1 MSEENFLLKKAA
13 ILGLGL
19 IGGSLALAL
28 QKTGLIKEIIGLDRE
43 KKNINLALTRK
54 AIQRGTTD
62 FLAEI
67 EDIDLLILA
76 VPVGSMLEVVKM
88 LLPHLKEGCIITDVG
103 STKGKVVR
111 EIETILPENI
121 FFIGG
126 HPMAGSEKSGMI
138 AADKNIFQNAVYLF
152 TPTEKTNQKALTIIK
167 QLVSNI
173 GCQIVEMN
181 PEEHDV
187 AVASISHLPHLVGV
201 TLVSLV
207 EKLSK
212 NNNDLLKLA
221 AGGFRD
227 TTRVASSHPV
237 MWRDICLSNRDG
249 ILEVIEQFEQVL
261 QETKAMISEQNNQEN
276 LLQKLEQAKKVRES
290 IPVCQ
295 RRENYGTSY
304 ST

>member
-261 QETKAMISEQNNQEN
+261 QETKAMLSEQNNQEN

-304 ST
+304 SS